1 MEEVITRGEE
11 RTLDAEEGLGFEDFC
26 TMEDKLLVVCDPGGL
41 LCLRFFEMCVDV
53 LVLLMYGTLQV
64 IKASYLM
71 LCLVSHRLALSC
83 SIDAVSTS
91 ISYFQLPK
99 QGICKMSDETDLPIL
114 GFIEEIEAFGVS
126 VLMSDPTFAPL
137 SAEKLVPTDR
147 GLLLDEHVQ
156 FWELN
161 TGKPVRERRGAV
173 LKIGGETDLYNSEQ
187 VGIDKNVF

>member
-1 MEEVITRGEE
+1 
-11 RTLDAEEGLGFEDFC
+11 LDAEEGLGFEDFC
-26 TMEDKLLVVCDPGGL
+26 TMEDELLVVCDPHAL
-41 LCLRFFEMCVDV
+41 LCLQFFEMCVDSVTEQV

-91 ISYFQLPK
+91 ISYFPLPK
-99 QGICKMSDETDLPIL
+99 QGVCKMSDETDLLIL
-114 GFIEEIEAFGVS
+114 EFIEEIEAFGVS
-126 VLMSDPTFAPL
+126 VLMFDPTFAPL
-137 SAEKLVPTDR
+137 SAEKLVPPDR

-161 TGKPVRERRGAV
+161 IGKPVRERRGAV

-187 VGIDKNVF
+187 VGIDKKVF